1 MPSRHL
7 RIALPSSTVPE
18 RIRSAFAR
26 LRSELD
32 IPADFPADVLDEA
45 VAAAERGTA
54 GVDDHDRSSLDVEF
68 VTIDP
73 PGSMDLDQAVHIE
86 RAQAADGGEPGFVVR
101 YAIADVA
108 HFVVAGGAVDRE
120 AATRG
125 MTFYAPDGRTPLH
138 PPVLSEGAASLLP
151 DVERPA
157 VVWRIELDAAG
168 EILDA
173 RVRRGMVRSRARM
186 TYDEAQRALDD
197 GSAGDVLGL
206 LRSVGQLRET
216 IERARGGVSLNVP
229 EQNVTVDDDGTYGI
243 ELRSVLPVEG
253 WNAQISLLTGI
264 AAARVMRAGEMG
276 IFRTL
281 PQSDDRDVARLRRAA
296 RALDIAWPQDE
307 PYGDVLARL
316 DSAVPAHAAFL
327 NEATSLFRGAGYLAF
342 EGEVPEGSEHA
353 AIAAE
358 YAHVTAPLR
367 RLVDRY
373 GTEICLTLSA
383 GGSAGDVPDWVRAA
397 FDDLPKIMSRSGQR
411 AAGFERAAIDV
422 VEAALLNGRVGH
434 VFSGVVV
441 DLDAKD
447 PRKGHVL
454 VDDPTVRGAV
464 RSETVDLPL
473 GEAVQVRLAEVSIED
488 RAVVFHL
495 HGQG

>member
-7 RIALPSSTVPE
+7 RIALPASTVPE
-18 RIRSAFAR
+18 RIRSAFTR
-26 LRSELD
+26 LRGEMDIPEAFPPEVLMEAERAAKHGVGGTDGHDRGSLD
-32 IPADFPADVLDEA
+32 I
-45 VAAAERGTA
+45 
-54 GVDDHDRSSLDVEF
+54 EF

-86 RAQAADGGEPGFVVR
+86 RGPARAGEDSGFVVR

-151 DVERPA
+151 DAERPA
-157 VVWRIELDAAG
+157 VVWRIELDATG
-168 EILDA
+168 EVVSVHVA
-173 RVRRGMVRSRARM
+173 RGMVCSRARL
-186 TYDEAQRALDD
+186 TYDEAQRAIDD
-197 GSAGDVLGL
+197 GSAGEVLELLRVVGL
-206 LRSVGQLRET
+206 LREQ
-216 IERARGGVSLNVP
+216 IERARGGVSLDVP
-229 EQNVTVDDDGTYGI
+229 EQNVTVDADGTYGL

-264 AAARVMRAGEMG
+264 AAARVMREGGMG

-281 PQSDDRDVARLRRAA
+281 PQSDERDVERLRRTS
-296 RALDIAWPQDE
+296 RALRIPWPAEE
-307 PYGDVLARL
+307 PYADLLARL
-316 DSAVPAHAAFL
+316 DSSEPPHAAFL
-327 NEATSLFRGAGYLAF
+327 NEATSLFRGAGYLTF
-342 EGEVPEGSEHA
+342 EGDVPEGSEHA

-373 GTEICLTLSA
+373 GTEICLTLCA
-383 GGSAGDVPDWVRAA
+383 GGSAADVPAWVREA
-397 FDDLPKIMSRSGQR
+397 FAELPKIMSRSGQR
-411 AAGFERAAIDV
+411 AGGFERAAIDV
-422 VEAALLNGRVGH
+422 VEAALLNGRVGD

-441 DLDAKD
+441 DLDGKD
-447 PRKGHVL
+447 PNKGQV
-454 VDDPTVRGAV
+454 VIDEPTVRGVV
-464 RSETVDLPL
+464 RSEGAGLPL
-473 GEAVQVRLAEVSIED
+473 GEVVAVRLAEASIEA
-488 RAVVFHL
+488 RTIVFHL
-495 HGQG
+495 HGQD

>member
-7 RIALPSSTVPE
+7 RIALPASTVPE

-32 IPADFPADVLDEA
+32 IPADFPADVLHEAERAADRGASA
-45 VAAAERGTA
+45 VAA
-54 GVDDHDRSSLDVEF
+54 HDRSSLDVDF

-86 RAQAADGGEPGFVVR
+86 RASVSSGSEAGFVVR

-108 HFVVAGGAVDRE
+108 HFVVAGGAIDRE

-151 DVERPA
+151 GVERPA
-157 VVWRIELDAAG
+157 VVWRIELDDAG
-168 EILDA
+168 EILD
-173 RVRRGMVRSRARM
+173 VHVSRGMVRSRGRL
-186 TYDEAQRALDD
+186 TYDEAQQALDD
-197 GSAGDVLGL
+197 GSAGEVLEL
-206 LRSVGQLRET
+206 LRSVGQLREG

-264 AAARVMRAGEMG
+264 AAAGVMRAGEMG

-281 PQSDDRDVARLRRAA
+281 PQSDDRDVARLRRTS
-296 RALDIAWPQDE
+296 RALHIPWPQDE
-307 PYGDVLARL
+307 PYGDLLARL

-327 NEATSLFRGAGYLAF
+327 NEATSLFRGAGYLTF
-342 EGEVPEGSEHA
+342 EGEVPESSEHA

-373 GTEICLTLSA
+373 GTEICLTLCA
-383 GGSAGDVPDWVRAA
+383 GGSAQDVPGWVREA
-397 FDDLPKIMSRSGQR
+397 FAELPKIMSRSGQR

-422 VEAALLNGRVGH
+422 VEAALLNGRVGD

-441 DLDAKD
+441 DLDGKD

-454 VDDPTVRGAV
+454 VDEPTVRGTV
-464 RSETVDLPL
+464 RGGASELPL
-473 GEAVQVRLAEVSIED
+473 GEAVEVRLTEVSIED
-488 RAVVFHL
+488 RRVVFHL
-495 HGQG
+495 HGQD